1 VAWATT
7 GDPDAYLAAAGAFLR
22 AAPAANSVAL
32 TAVEALRESGPTA
45 RDGDAPLL
53 GWWQPTDEAVSGAVI
68 HTPPYP
74 LHVDAARRG
83 PRARRDASR
92 DHATDR
98 GGHGR
103 PRRDGR
109 VRRREVLLY
118 TDLDN
123 PTSNRLYARLGYR
136 PVEDRV
142 MLSFDG

>member
-22 AAPAANSVAL
+22 AAPAANSVVL

-74 LHVDAARRG
+74 LHVSAMPPAAVPALVETLAATTRPIGAVTGDRAATDAFAAAR
-83 PRARRDASR
+83 SSS
-92 DHATDR
+92 T
-98 GGHGR
+98 
-103 PRRDGR
+103 
-109 VRRREVLLY
+109 
-118 TDLDN
+118 
-123 PTSNRLYARLGYR
+123 PTSTTRRATASTRGSATGR
-136 PVEDRV
+136 SRTA
-142 MLSFDG
+142 